1 MVLKVNHIAI
11 VQSEMVHYIDQKVP
25 VPLTGLGVK
34 VVASQPEHIR
44 HLSVVYQYG
53 ERMIFIQCHA
63 II

>member
-34 VVASQPEHIR
+34 VVASQP
-44 HLSVVYQYG
+44 VYSDV
-53 ERMIFIQCHA
+53 IDPLIPA
-63 II
+63 N